1 MHYSP
6 LLFQMVY
13 ASKEAAGNPKSTT
26 SHAKVEQSAE
36 LLSEAVTDLTELL
49 EKAGGDAGLISGL
62 FVICTT
68 SLHITVWQV

>member
-1 MHYSP
+1 MHYSL